1 MTDLATYAALF
12 LSALIAATLMPM
24 QSEAVLAGM
33 LLAGAQPFWT
43 LIAVATAGNVLGSLV
58 NWWLGRFI
66 EHFRE
71 QRWFPVTPARLE
83 QAQGWYRRYGRWSLL
98 LSWAPIIGDPLTMVA
113 GLLREPLPVFLL
125 LVTFAKL
132 GRYLVLAAATL
143 ALF

>member
-12 LSALIAATLMPM
+12 LSALVAATLMPM
-24 QSEAVLAGM
+24 QSEAVLAGA

-71 QRWFPVTPARLE
+71 RRWFPVTPARLE

-125 LVTFAKL
+125 LVTLAKL
-132 GRYLVLAAATL
+132 GRYLALAAATL